1 MHAAIDSLTWVQRRS
16 AAYATAKGVPEQ
28 HSTFKEARAAI
39 SALWKLV
46 HPSTD
51 FAEEPHVKAVA
62 IGLRRTN
69 PLLKAYSDTWDITII
84 FEHIFE
90 MARRGEYLRDLPHY
104 KMRPWLVALL
114 KLRTSCRSG
123 DIAPGKPPTGGALDE
138 RRGGV
143 FRAFYP

>member
-1 MHAAIDSLTWVQRRS
+1 MARYADRNFVKHQRAWCRFWRRYCDACGIQDPWEYNMHAAIDCLTWVQRRS

-39 SALWKLV
+39 SAFWKLV

-104 KMRPWLVALL
+104 
-114 KLRTSCRSG
+114 
-123 DIAPGKPPTGGALDE
+123 
-138 RRGGV
+138 
-143 FRAFYP
+143 